1 MAYFH
6 RRQDGIDRAG
16 KVIADILI
24 AIMFLVFSLVFF
36 GTLRGL
42 VAFVVIE
49 ALLLIVD
56 HVISVEDDAS
66 GAVVR

>member
-1 MAYFH
+1 
-6 RRQDGIDRAG
+6 
-16 KVIADILI
+16 VIADILI

-56 HVISVEDDAS
+56 HVIPVEDDAS

>member
-24 AIMFLVFSLVFF
+24 AIMFLVFSL
-36 GTLRGL
+36 
-42 VAFVVIE
+42 AFVVIE

-56 HVISVEDDAS
+56 HVIPVEDDAS

>member
-6 RRQDGIDRAG
+6 RQQTSIDRTG
-16 KVIADILI
+16 KVVADILI

-36 GTLRGL
+36 GALRGL
-42 VAFVVIE
+42 IAFVLIE
-49 ALLLIVD
+49 ALMLIVD
-56 HVISVEDDAS
+56 HVVPVEDDAS

>member
-24 AIMFLVFSLVFF
+24 AIMFLVFSLGSAYSPFVPRHVKSDVPSLPS
-36 GTLRGL
+36 GKIEPS
-42 VAFVVIE
+42 VAF
-49 ALLLIVD
+49 
-56 HVISVEDDAS
+56 
-66 GAVVR
+66 